1 MNLRE
6 AQTQISV
13 LIGKRAEAINILHR
27 LEKVEDR
34 YNPKIIAEIN
44 AYKQAIEELS
54 KELNRLEVEKGALLE
69 AEEAARKEYIAAL
82 NAYDEIYGRF
92 PNAEK
97 EAAELLK
104 RYAKHVEAAR
114 RAREILMAK
123 MTALAAVSGAYLPIP
138 PQIGHAWREYARE
151 YAYEI
156 EHKGGD

>member
-6 AQTQISV
+6 LQASIANI
-13 LIGKRAEAINILHR
+13 IGKRAEAIDRLNRLTMIDDRFNPENI
-27 LEKVEDR
+27 VT
-34 YNPKIIAEIN
+34 IN

-69 AEEAARKEYIAAL
+69 AEEAARKEYVAAL
-82 NAYDEIYGRF
+82 AAYDELFGRF

-97 EAAELLK
+97 EAGELLK
-104 RYAKHVEAAR
+104 RYAKHVEAAQ
-114 RAREILMAK
+114 RAREILMTK

-151 YAYEI
+151 YAFEI

>member
-6 AQTQISV
+6 LQASIANI
-13 LIGKRAEAINILHR
+13 IGKRAEAVDKLNR
-27 LEKVEDR
+27 LMMIEDR
-34 YNPKIIAEIN
+34 FNPENIVTIT

-54 KELNRLEVEKGALLE
+54 KELNRLEVEKGALME

-82 NAYDEIYGRF
+82 NAYDELFGRF

-114 RAREILMAK
+114 RAREILMTK
-123 MTALAAVSGAYLPIP
+123 MTALAAVSGAYVPIP

-151 YAYEI
+151 YAFAI
-156 EHKGGD
+156 ERGGD

>member
-34 YNPKIIAEIN
+34 FNPKIIAEIN
-44 AYKQAIEELS
+44 GYKQAVEELS
-54 KELNRLEVEKGALLE
+54 RELDRLEVEKGALLE

-82 NAYDEIYGRF
+82 NAYDELYGRF

-114 RAREILMAK
+114 RAREILMTK

-151 YAYEI
+151 YAFAI
-156 EHKGGD
+156 ERGGD

>member
-6 AQTQISV
+6 LQASIANI
-13 LIGKRAEAINILHR
+13 IGKRAEAINVLHR
-27 LEKVEDR
+27 LEKVDDR

-44 AYKQAIEELS
+44 GYRQAVEELS

-69 AEEAARKEYIAAL
+69 AEEAARREYVAAL
-82 NAYDEIYGRF
+82 NAYDELFGRF
-92 PNAEK
+92 PNPEK
-97 EAAELLK
+97 EAGELLK

-114 RAREILMAK
+114 RAREILMNK

-151 YAYEI
+151 YAFEI

>member
-13 LIGKRAEAINILHR
+13 LIGKRAEAINVLHR

-34 YNPKIIAEIN
+34 FNPKIIAEIN
-44 AYKQAIEELS
+44 GYKQAIEELS

-82 NAYDEIYGRF
+82 NAYDELFGRF

-97 EAAELLK
+97 EAAELLE
-104 RYAKHVEAAR
+104 RYAKHVEAAQ
-114 RAREILMAK
+114 RAREILMSK
-123 MTALAAVSGAYLPIP
+123 MSTLAAVSGAYLPIP

-151 YAYEI
+151 YAFEI

>member
-13 LIGKRAEAINILHR
+13 LIGKRAEAINVLHR

-34 YNPKIIAEIN
+34 YNPRIIAEIT

-69 AEEAARKEYIAAL
+69 AEEAARREYVAAL
-82 NAYDEIYGRF
+82 NAYDELYGRF

-97 EAAELLK
+97 EAGELLK
-104 RYAKHVEAAR
+104 RYAKHVEAAQ
-114 RAREILMAK
+114 RAREILMTK
-123 MTALAAVSGAYLPIP
+123 MAALAAVSGAYLPIP

-151 YAYEI
+151 YAFEI
-156 EHKGGD
+156 EHRGGE

>member
-6 AQTQISV
+6 LQASIANI
-13 LIGKRAEAINILHR
+13 IGKRAEAMDRLNRLTMIDDRFNPENI
-27 LEKVEDR
+27 VT
-34 YNPKIIAEIN
+34 IT

-104 RYAKHVEAAR
+104 RYAKITDAAEK
-114 RAREILMAK
+114 ARSIVLEK
-123 MTALAAVSGAYLPIP
+123 MNALTAVAGGFLPIP
-138 PQIGHAWREYARE
+138 PAPSHAWSTFAKEYAF
-151 YAYEI
+151 EI
-156 EHKGGD
+156 EHRGGD

>member
-6 AQTQISV
+6 LQANIANI
-13 LIGKRAEAINILHR
+13 IGKRAEAMDR
-27 LEKVEDR
+27 LNRLTMIEDR
-34 YNPKIIAEIN
+34 FNPENIVTIT

-69 AEEAARKEYIAAL
+69 AEEAARREYVAAL

-104 RYAKHVEAAR
+104 RYAKITDAAEK
-114 RAREILMAK
+114 ARSIVLEK
-123 MTALAAVSGAYLPIP
+123 MNALTAVAGGFLPIP
-138 PQIGHAWREYARE
+138 PAPAHAWREYAKE
-151 YAYEI
+151 YAFEI
-156 EHKGGD
+156 ERGGE

>member
-6 AQTQISV
+6 LQASIANI
-13 LIGKRAEAINILHR
+13 IGKRAEAINILHR

-34 YNPKIIAEIN
+34 YNPKIIAEITG
-44 AYKQAIEELS
+44 YKQAVEELS
-54 KELNRLEVEKGALLE
+54 KELSRLEVERGALLE
-69 AEEAARKEYIAAL
+69 AEEAARREYVAAL

-114 RAREILMAK
+114 RAREILMTK

-151 YAYEI
+151 YAFAI
-156 EHKGGD
+156 ERGGE

>member
-1 MNLRE
+1 MNLKE
-6 AQTQISV
+6 VQAQTAA

-34 YNPKIIAEIN
+34 YNPKIISEIN
-44 AYKQAIEELS
+44 AYKQAVEELS

-69 AEEAARKEYIAAL
+69 AEEAARREYVAAL

-104 RYAKHVEAAR
+104 RYAKITDAAEK
-114 RAREILMAK
+114 ARSIVLEK
-123 MTALAAVSGAYLPIP
+123 MNALTAVAGGFLPIP
-138 PQIGHAWREYARE
+138 PAPSHAWSTYAKD
-151 YAYEI
+151 YAFEI
-156 EHKGGD
+156 EHRGGD

>member
-1 MNLRE
+1 MNLKE

-34 YNPKIIAEIN
+34 FNPKIIAEIN
-44 AYKQAIEELS
+44 GYRQAVEELS

-82 NAYDEIYGRF
+82 NAYDELYGRF

-151 YAYEI
+151 YAFEI

>member
-34 YNPKIIAEIN
+34 FNPKIIAEIN
-44 AYKQAIEELS
+44 GYRQAVEELS

-82 NAYDEIYGRF
+82 NAYDELYGRF

-151 YAYEI
+151 YAFAI
-156 EHKGGD
+156 ERGGD

>member
-44 AYKQAIEELS
+44 GYKQAIEELS
-54 KELNRLEVEKGALLE
+54 KEIYRLEVERGALLE

-82 NAYDEIYGRF
+82 NAYDELYGRF

-104 RYAKHVEAAR
+104 RYAKHVEAAQ
-114 RAREILMAK
+114 RAREILMTK
-123 MTALAAVSGAYLPIP
+123 MTALAAVSGANVPIP

-156 EHKGGD
+156 ERGGD

>member
-44 AYKQAIEELS
+44 GYKQAIEELS
-54 KELNRLEVEKGALLE
+54 KEIYRLEVERGALLE

-82 NAYDEIYGRF
+82 NAYDELYGRF

-104 RYAKHVEAAR
+104 RYAKHVEAAQ
-114 RAREILMAK
+114 RAREILMTK
-123 MTALAAVSGAYLPIP
+123 MTALAAVSGANVPIP

>member
-1 MNLRE
+1 MNLKE
-6 AQTQISV
+6 VQAQTAA

-34 YNPKIIAEIN
+34 YNPKIISEIN
-44 AYKQAIEELS
+44 AYKQAVEELS

-69 AEEAARKEYIAAL
+69 AEEAARREYVAAL

-104 RYAKHVEAAR
+104 RYAKITDAAEK
-114 RAREILMAK
+114 ARSIVLEK
-123 MTALAAVSGAYLPIP
+123 MNALTAVAGGFLPIP
-138 PQIGHAWREYARE
+138 PAPSHAWREYARE
-151 YAYEI
+151 YAFAI
-156 EHKGGD
+156 ERGGD

>member
-6 AQTQISV
+6 AQAQISV
-13 LIGKRAEAINILHR
+13 LIGKRADAINVLHR
-27 LEKVEDR
+27 LEKVDDR

-44 AYKQAIEELS
+44 GYKQAIEELS

-69 AEEAARKEYIAAL
+69 AEEAARREYVAAL

-123 MTALAAVSGAYLPIP
+123 MTALAAVSGAYVPIP

-151 YAYEI
+151 YAFAI
-156 EHKGGD
+156 ERGGD

>member
-13 LIGKRAEAINILHR
+13 LIGRRADAINVLHR
-27 LEKVEDR
+27 LEKVDDR

-44 AYKQAIEELS
+44 AYKQAVEELS

-69 AEEAARKEYIAAL
+69 AEEAARREYVAAL
-82 NAYDEIYGRF
+82 NAYDELYGRF

-104 RYAKHVEAAR
+104 RYAKHVEAAQ
-114 RAREILMAK
+114 RAREILMTK

-138 PQIGHAWREYARE
+138 PQIGHAWREYAKE
-151 YAYEI
+151 YAFEI

>member
-1 MNLRE
+1 MNLKE
-6 AQTQISV
+6 AQAQTAALIS
-13 LIGKRAEAINILHR
+13 KRAEAINVLHR

-34 YNPKIIAEIN
+34 YNPRIISEIN
-44 AYKQAIEELS
+44 GYKQAIEELS

-69 AEEAARKEYIAAL
+69 AEEAARKEYVAAL

-97 EAAELLK
+97 EAGELLK

-114 RAREILMAK
+114 RAREILMTK
-123 MTALAAVSGAYLPIP
+123 MTALAAVSGANVPIP

-151 YAYEI
+151 YAFEI

>member
-1 MNLRE
+1 MNLKE

-13 LIGKRAEAINILHR
+13 LIGRRADAINILRR
-27 LEKVEDR
+27 LEKVDDR

-44 AYKQAIEELS
+44 GYKQAIEELS
-54 KELNRLEVEKGALLE
+54 KELNRLEVEKGALME

-104 RYAKHVEAAR
+104 RYAKITDAAEK
-114 RAREILMAK
+114 ARSIVLEK
-123 MTALAAVSGAYLPIP
+123 MNALTAVAGGFLPIP
-138 PQIGHAWREYARE
+138 PAPSHAWRTFAKDYAF
-151 YAYEI
+151 EI
-156 EHKGGD
+156 ERGGD

>member
-1 MNLRE
+1 MNLKE
-6 AQTQISV
+6 VQAQTAA

-44 AYKQAIEELS
+44 GYKQAIEELS

-69 AEEAARKEYIAAL
+69 AEEAARKEYVAAL

-97 EAAELLK
+97 EAAELLE
-104 RYAKHVEAAR
+104 RYAKITDAAEK
-114 RAREILMAK
+114 ARSIVLEK
-123 MTALAAVSGAYLPIP
+123 MNALTAVAGGFLPLP
-138 PQIGHAWREYARE
+138 PSPSHAWREYAKE

-156 EHKGGD
+156 AHRT